1 MDGHTRKQHRKSQK
15 QKQRRKKN
23 DCHVE
28 QTQWRVVHIVCNLS
42 VARFYDKISTRLEE
56 SDVVDLSVL
65 NLYLR
70 SEPLKFKNLF
80 CFYVWALGWEEK
92 KNPAP
97 EAKQGENICTE
108 GTYWGLT
115 AGSNSANPWATML
128 IYNILK
134 ISKCCKIIWAL
145 VYTDTLLH
153 DKREQEH
160 N

>member
-15 QKQRRKKN
+15 QKQRRKKT

-28 QTQWRVVHIVCNLS
+28 QTQGRVVHIVCNLS

-80 CFYVWALGWEEK
+80 CFYVWALG
-92 KNPAP
+92 
-97 EAKQGENICTE
+97 
-108 GTYWGLT
+108 
-115 AGSNSANPWATML
+115 
-128 IYNILK
+128 
-134 ISKCCKIIWAL
+134 
-145 VYTDTLLH
+145 
-153 DKREQEH
+153 
-160 N
+160 